1 MTINDDDLRMLDEWR
16 SECISEADFAT
27 LQLRLSEDAGL
38 RGELRALAD
47 LEEGLA
53 SLAWR
58 PIAIDPIAAH
68 FDDLLPL
75 RERTSFLPANE
86 DHRGRLRRGLPWAI
100 TAVAAVLAMV
110 GWIPKPDTK
119 KPPAVRSVT
128 ALLVDEAGA
137 EFAQPRQ
144 PGEVRFDPGS
154 YELLAGTV
162 HLRFANGADLVVQG
176 PARFDIRDESHTQ
189 LAFGRVRAI
198 VPPTAR
204 GFTLE
209 TKEVH
214 YEDIGTE
221 FGLSVDASTGAS
233 AMHVFDGQVN
243 LHRAG
248 ATGLIKSVFEGDGV
262 QCRDGRLDAA
272 ADLDLN
278 QFPSPDEIGFLR
290 WKSLHQEMLSDPSL
304 IAWFPFARADNA
316 SILTNAQRARGLPDG
331 RIAGAQWTTGR
342 WAGKQALLF
351 DRDSDFAEF
360 EIPGEFQELSI
371 AAWLKVDRFDW
382 EMNAICNSNGSD
394 SGDVHF
400 QMTRHGLPRGGVL
413 GPDRG
418 KFRWVGNPVP
428 LAKWVYVVSVL
439 SMPQRRSVIYVN
451 GEPVWEYD
459 FKSNAGVLIL
469 PGHCRLGNWLQEG
482 VKYGT
487 SPRALRGV
495 IDEVAIWN
503 RALSQTEVLSQ
514 TEKGRPSLLWSRE
527 NPPPQTP
534 MPIPNS

>member
-1 MTINDDDLRMLDEWR
+1 MTINDDDLRMLDDWR
-16 SECISEADFAT
+16 SGCIAEADFAT
-27 LQLRLSEDAGL
+27 LQRRLSKDAGL

-47 LEEGLA
+47 LEEGLTT
-53 SLAWR
+53 LAWQ
-58 PIAIDPIAAH
+58 PIAIVPVSPLQ
-68 FDDLLPL
+68 DDVLSL
-75 RERTSFLPANE
+75 RERTTFLSCKEN
-86 DHRGRLRRGLPWAI
+86 RRGLLRRWFPWTIA
-100 TAVAAVLAMV
+100 AVATVFAVL
-110 GWIPKPDTK
+110 GWIPNPDA
-119 KPPAVRSVT
+119 PPPNAARPVT

-137 EFAQPRQ
+137 EFARQRQ

-154 YELLAGTV
+154 YELRAGTV

-176 PARFDIRDESHTQ
+176 PARFNIRDEFHTQ
-189 LAFGRVRAI
+189 LASGRVRAI

-209 TKEVH
+209 TKEVD

-221 FGLSVDASTGAS
+221 FGLSVDASTGVS
-233 AMHVFDGQVN
+233 SMHVFDGQVN

-262 QCRDGRLDAA
+262 QCRDGRVDAA
-272 ADLDLN
+272 ADLNLD

-304 IAWFPFARADNA
+304 IAWFPFTRADNA
-316 SILTNAQRARGLPDG
+316 SILTNAQRAHGLPDG

-413 GPDRG
+413 GSDRVN
-418 KFRWVGNPVP
+418 FRWVGNPVP

-439 SMPQRRSVIYVN
+439 SIPQRRSVIYVN

-514 TEKGRPSLLWSRE
+514 TEKGCPSLLWSRE
-527 NPPPQTP
+527 NPPLRTP